1 MPVGPP
7 AVGQRARPTN
17 WCSPTALFRRGDTV
31 APGRPRRQRRAG
43 SAAQAPPPCV
53 SCLTNLEAGMGA
65 LSALL
70 TLRPAWCVARH
81 RPAQP
86 RRRPDLK
93 STRVA
98 ARPGRDHASSP
109 RRTGDHFFGR
119 RALSLFSRP
128 PTGSPVRWC
137 ASAGGER
144 HEPRGG
150 VAAPPRPAPRD
161 DRARRAAALPV
172 HERSR
177 GRPWSLSAQRGH
189 RVLPIAASLV
199 GVRGEKELLSIL
211 TPQHTSPTHVSPHVG
226 GGVVLSELAA
236 GEGHTTDVVT
246 TDVVV
251 QKSITEHGFPSA
263 LKSAARPRAAP
274 PQPAAPRRPSSWA
287 WPPCAT
293 RASW

>member
-1 MPVGPP
+1 M
-7 AVGQRARPTN
+7 ARG
-17 WCSPTALFRRGDTV
+17 AQ
-31 APGRPRRQRRAG
+31 GRPRPLRVR
-43 SAAQAPPPCV
+43 P
-53 SCLTNLEAGMGA
+53 
-65 LSALL
+65 
-70 TLRPAWCVARH
+70 LRPAWCVARH

-128 PTGSPVRWC
+128 PTGSPVRWR

-161 DRARRAAALPV
+161 DRARRAPP
-172 HERSR
+172 RC
-177 GRPWSLSAQRGH
+177 PCTSAPADVPG
-189 RVLPIAASLV
+189 PS
-199 GVRGEKELLSIL
+199 LLSEDIVCCRSQRRSSVCAARRSHSVYS
-211 TPQHTSPTHVSPHVG
+211 PQHTSPTHVSPHVG